1 MRQGC
6 SLSPLLYVLCMEPF
20 AHRIRTDSMIK
31 RIPLPGT
38 IEVATVCQYADD
50 TNLFISNV
58 NSVSHV
64 LKLVEDYEQVSG
76 ALLNREKTFGMWVG
90 RWRGRTDQPAGLHW
104 SSDHH
109 QSYEV
114 LSGSEESDKITWNK
128 VVKKLDKCANL
139 YSGRDLSFRGRSVI
153 MQAVL
158 CSSIWYT
165 GSLILMPESIKKKV
179 NKIMFTFLWNSQHKA
194 LKRETLYN
202 TFKNGGL
209 NITNVKIK
217 LDAFLVKQ
225 IVQLI
230 KGHKAKWIFIAI
242 YWLGL
247 HNRKYVP
254 AFASL
259 SIPRA
264 EKSRIIINTHS
275 YCSAILKQ
283 LLPIS

>member
-1 MRQGC
+1 
-6 SLSPLLYVLCMEPF
+6 MEPF

-158 CSSIWYT
+158 CSSVWYT

-202 TFKNGGL
+202 FRKWRFK
-209 NITNVKIK
+209 
-217 LDAFLVKQ
+217 
-225 IVQLI
+225 
-230 KGHKAKWIFIAI
+230 
-242 YWLGL
+242 
-247 HNRKYVP
+247 HNKR
-254 AFASL
+254 
-259 SIPRA
+259 
-264 EKSRIIINTHS
+264 
-275 YCSAILKQ
+275 
-283 LLPIS
+283 